1 MLDQLVHSLEH
12 GPKVGAASAVDAHTF
27 DPFPHVL
34 GGVDHVFRNDLGVA
48 LDDADARRA

>member
-1 MLDQLVHSLEH
+1 MLDQLVHSLEQ